1 MQIHKRT
8 IGRKYKLKPNL
19 FSFCFS
25 LCPHTTDLLV
35 ELLSCLLRSALP
47 FHHLRPS
54 LEIQGYVSAYYPNK
68 ANSMQNI
75 NLLVATIIQE
85 KLPNFQLFCLPLEVL
100 NRLLKFRI
108 SSIFVM
114 PQNKITTPKKKKL
127 RNLFSILFKTKISLV
142 ASKYLLASP
151 LIFLENSLKTL
162 NRRLLEYPFP
172 DSTFSLTFEP

>member
-114 PQNKITTPKKKKL
+114 PQNKITTPKKKKVKKL
-127 RNLFSILFKTKISLV
+127 VFHPLQNENIISSFKIPVSFAFNFLGELIEDTEPSITRVPIS
-142 ASKYLLASP
+142 
-151 LIFLENSLKTL
+151 
-162 NRRLLEYPFP
+162 R
-172 DSTFSLTFEP
+172 